1 MKKSLVLMVM
11 ALLGNQAY
19 AQKTPENWFNLDR
32 TADKAMGVSTERA
45 YKELLAGKTSKRV
58 VVAVLDS
65 GVDIYHED
73 LKGKI
78 WVNED
83 EIPNNGIDDDKN
95 GYIDDVNGWSFLG
108 GAGKNNVDSE
118 TLEVTRLYRKL
129 APKYSDKTKETAANK
144 KEFELWEKVKKSFEE
159 KVTEAKEGWEGFK
172 PNIEAFDAASKAL
185 TSTLGKKEFTM
196 DDVKAMED
204 SDNKKLLQGM
214 MGQMGAKTS
223 KDVED
228 RFEKVKKYFLG
239 QLEHNLN
246 LDFDPR
252 WKVGDNPENSKER
265 LYGNSD
271 CKGPDSFHGTHVSG
285 IIAADRNNN
294 LGIKGICDDCVI
306 MAVRCVPDGD
316 ERDKDIANA
325 IRYAVDNGA
334 QILNMSF
341 GKNFA
346 GDKKAV
352 DEALVYAAKKNVL
365 LVHAAGNDNLNW
377 DTNEVFP
384 TPGLGEDKSKRA
396 ATFINIGANS
406 YHESAK
412 FTAPFS
418 NYSQNWVDIFA
429 PGVQIYS
436 TVPENKYDNASG
448 TSMAAPAFAGVAA
461 LVKSYYPHL
470 SALQLKEVLLKSADP
485 INFKVT
491 IPGEKTEAE
500 LKSLCSTGGMVNAY
514 NALKYAE
521 EKYPAKK

>member
-1 MKKSLVLMVM
+1 
-11 ALLGNQAY
+11 
-19 AQKTPENWFNLDR
+19 
-32 TADKAMGVSTERA
+32 
-45 YKELLAGKTSKRV
+45 
-58 VVAVLDS
+58 
-65 GVDIYHED
+65 
-73 LKGKI
+73 
-78 WVNED
+78 
-83 EIPNNGIDDDKN
+83 
-95 GYIDDVNGWSFLG
+95 
-108 GAGKNNVDSE
+108 
-118 TLEVTRLYRKL
+118 
-129 APKYSDKTKETAANK
+129 
-144 KEFELWEKVKKSFEE
+144 
-159 KVTEAKEGWEGFK
+159 
-172 PNIEAFDAASKAL
+172 
-185 TSTLGKKEFTM
+185 
-196 DDVKAMED
+196 
-204 SDNKKLLQGM
+204 M
-214 MGQMGAKTS
+214 MGQMGAKTN

-228 RFEKVKKYFLG
+228 RFEKIKKYFLG

-252 WKVGDNPENSKER
+252 WKVGDNPNDSKER
-265 LYGNSD
+265 FYGNSD

-294 LGIKGICDDCVI
+294 LGIKGICNDCVI

-396 ATFINIGANS
+396 ATFVNIGANS
-406 YHESAK
+406 HHENAK
-412 FTAPFS
+412 FTAAFS

-470 SALQLKEVLLKSADP
+470 TALQLKEVLLKSADP